1 MALLFMDFD
10 TSDAAYQTDTAEL
23 VWGEEKTL
31 LIKDA

>member
-1 MALLFMDFD
+1 MDVD
-10 TSDAAYQTDTAEL
+10 TSYTAYLTDTAEL